1 MLLIVLMQ
9 VYYVILICLREL
21 VRSLDKSIMLKRIR
35 LVAKLNLVR
44 LYTTILLS
52 MYKTKRRIK
61 EAISCTKNCVEQ

>member
-1 MLLIVLMQ
+1 MQ
-9 VYYVILICLREL
+9 VYYVILMYLREL

-44 LYTTILLS
+44 LYATILLS

-61 EAISCTKNCVEQ
+61 RLSAVPKTV